1 MFAWRSKWCEWRSRA
16 GWGRPDLCQAQNE
29 AGAPRF
35 ARASTFQNQRSMN
48 VFVTGATGF
57 IGSAVV
63 PELLQAGHQV
73 LGLARS
79 DKAAEALTAAGAQ
92 VHRGALDDLDSLRR
106 GAAAAD
112 GVIHLGFV
120 HDFTDYAA
128 AAETDRRAIE
138 VMGEALAGTHRP
150 LITTSGVLLVRTA
163 GRPST
168 EHDASAPD
176 APRLSEAVTLAQ
188 VAKGVRAAV
197 VRLAPSVHGP
207 GDGGFVPMLINS
219 ARQHGVAVYAGEG
232 RNRWPG
238 LHRLDAA
245 RLYRLALEQGAA
257 GARYHG
263 VDEEGIEMRELM
275 AIIGRHLGVPVA
287 SKPLE
292 ELPAYLSWLAY
303 FAALDAPTSNA
314 LTRQQLGWHP
324 TQPGL
329 LADLEAG
336 HYFGE

>member
-1 MFAWRSKWCEWRSRA
+1 
-16 GWGRPDLCQAQNE
+16 
-29 AGAPRF
+29 
-35 ARASTFQNQRSMN
+35 MN

-79 DKAAEALTAAGAQ
+79 EKAAAALAAAGAQ
-92 VHRGALDDLDSLRR
+92 VHRGTLDDLNSLRR

-128 AAETDRRAIE
+128 SAETDRRAIE
-138 VMGEALAGTHRP
+138 TLGDALAGTGRP
-150 LITTSGVLLVRTA
+150 LITTSGSLLVHA
-163 GRPST
+163 PGRPAT
-168 EHDASAPD
+168 ELDEPAPN
-176 APRLSEAVTLAQ
+176 APRLSEAATLAQ

-207 GDGGFVPMLINS
+207 GDGGFVPMLIKS
-219 ARQHGVAVYAGEG
+219 ARQHGVAVYQGEG

-245 RLYRLALEQGAA
+245 RLYRLALEHGAA

-263 VDEEGIEMRELM
+263 IDEEGVEMRELM
-275 AIIGRHLGVPVA
+275 TVIGRHLGVPVA
-287 SKPLE
+287 SKSPE
-292 ELPAYLSWLAY
+292 EIGQYLSWLAY
-303 FAALDAPTSNA
+303 FAAIDGPASNA
-314 LTRQQLGWHP
+314 LTRQQLGWQP
-324 TQPGL
+324 IQPGL

-336 HYFGE
+336 HYFE

>member
-1 MFAWRSKWCEWRSRA
+1 
-16 GWGRPDLCQAQNE
+16 
-29 AGAPRF
+29 
-35 ARASTFQNQRSMN
+35 MN

-63 PELLQAGHQV
+63 PELLQAGHRV

-128 AAETDRRAIE
+128 SAETDRRAIE
-138 VMGEALAGTHRP
+138 TLGDALAGTGRP
-150 LITTSGVLLVRTA
+150 LITTSGSLLVHA
-163 GRPST
+163 PGRPAT
-168 EHDASAPD
+168 EHDEPAPN
-176 APRLSEAVTLAQ
+176 APRLSEAATLAQ

-207 GDGGFVPMLINS
+207 GDGGFVPMLIGS
-219 ARQHGVAVYAGEG
+219 ARRHGVAVYQGEG

-245 RLYRLALEQGAA
+245 RLYRLALERGTA

-263 VDEEGIEMRELM
+263 VDEEGVEMRELM
-275 AIIGRHLGVPVA
+275 AVIGRHLGVPVA
-287 SKPLE
+287 AKSPE
-292 ELPAYLSWLAY
+292 EIGEYLGWLAY
-303 FAALDAPTSNA
+303 FAALDGPASNA
-314 LTRQQLGWHP
+314 LTRQQLGWQP

>member
-1 MFAWRSKWCEWRSRA
+1 
-16 GWGRPDLCQAQNE
+16 
-29 AGAPRF
+29 
-35 ARASTFQNQRSMN
+35 MN

-79 DKAAEALTAAGAQ
+79 EKAAAALAAAGAQ

-106 GAAAAD
+106 GAAAAE

-128 AAETDRRAIE
+128 SAETDRRAIE
-138 VMGEALAGTHRP
+138 TLGDALAGTGRP
-150 LITTSGVLLVRTA
+150 LITTSGSLLVHA
-163 GRPST
+163 PGRPAT
-168 EHDASAPD
+168 ELDDPAPN
-176 APRLSEAVTLAQ
+176 APRLSEAATLAQ

-207 GDGGFVPMLINS
+207 GDGGFVPMLIKS
-219 ARQHGVAVYAGEG
+219 ARQHGVAVYQGEG

-245 RLYRLALEQGAA
+245 RLYRLALERGAA

-263 VDEEGIEMRELM
+263 VDEEGVEMRELM
-275 AIIGRHLGVPVA
+275 AVIGRHLGVPVA
-287 SKPLE
+287 AKSPTE
-292 ELPAYLSWLAY
+292 IGEYLGWLAY
-303 FAALDAPTSNA
+303 FAALDGPASNA
-314 LTRQQLGWHP
+314 LTRQQLGWQP

-336 HYFGE
+336 HYFE

>member
-1 MFAWRSKWCEWRSRA
+1 
-16 GWGRPDLCQAQNE
+16 
-29 AGAPRF
+29 
-35 ARASTFQNQRSMN
+35 MN

-79 DKAAEALTAAGAQ
+79 EKAAEALAAAGAQ
-92 VHRGALDDLDSLRR
+92 VHRGSLDDLDSLRR

-128 AAETDRRAIE
+128 SAETDRRAIE
-138 VMGEALAGTHRP
+138 TLGDALAGTGRP
-150 LITTSGVLLVRTA
+150 LITTSGSLLVHA
-163 GRPST
+163 PGRPAT
-168 EHDASAPD
+168 ELDDPAPN
-176 APRLSEAVTLAQ
+176 APRLSEAATLAQ
-188 VAKGVRAAV
+188 VAKGVRAAII
-197 VRLAPSVHGP
+197 RLAPSVHGP
-207 GDGGFVPMLINS
+207 GDGGFVPMLIRS
-219 ARQHGVAVYAGEG
+219 ARQHGVAVYQGEG

-245 RLYRLALEQGAA
+245 RLYRLALERGAA

-263 VDEEGIEMRELM
+263 VAEEGVEMRELM
-275 AIIGRHLGVPVA
+275 AVIGRHLGVPVA
-287 SKPLE
+287 SKSPAE
-292 ELPAYLSWLAY
+292 CAELLSWLAY
-303 FAALDAPTSNA
+303 FAAMDGPASNA
-314 LTRQQLGWHP
+314 LTRQQLGWQP

-336 HYFGE
+336 HYFE

>member
-1 MFAWRSKWCEWRSRA
+1 
-16 GWGRPDLCQAQNE
+16 
-29 AGAPRF
+29 
-35 ARASTFQNQRSMN
+35 MN

-79 DKAAEALTAAGAQ
+79 EKAAAALAAAGAQ

-128 AAETDRRAIE
+128 SAETDRRAIE
-138 VMGEALAGTHRP
+138 TLGDALAGTGRP
-150 LITTSGVLLVRTA
+150 LITTSGSLLVQA
-163 GRPST
+163 PGRPAT
-168 EHDASAPD
+168 ELDEPAPN
-176 APRLSEAVTLAQ
+176 APRLSEATTLAQ

-207 GDGGFVPMLINS
+207 GDGGFVPMLISS
-219 ARQHGVAVYAGEG
+219 ARRHGVAVYQGEG

-245 RLYRLALEQGAA
+245 RLYRLALERGAA

-263 VDEEGIEMRELM
+263 VDEEGVEMRELM
-275 AIIGRHLGVPVA
+275 AVVGRHLGVPVVA
-287 SKPLE
+287 KSPE
-292 ELPAYLSWLAY
+292 EIGEYLGWLAY
-303 FAALDAPTSNA
+303 FAALDGPASNA
-314 LTRQQLGWHP
+314 LTQQQLGWQP